1 MASPL
6 EVGEGVDV
14 LGGVD
19 LGLGGDRVG
28 SPPFALFLD
37 KGGKKAVGWDRGGK
51 RLLEGAVE
59 VVVVVAAEVELEEAF
74 GVLLD
79 ISCMRLRCLKN

>member
-1 MASPL
+1 LASPL
-6 EVGEGVDV
+6 DVGGEGVDV
-14 LGGVD
+14 LGGGD
-19 LGLGGDRVG
+19 LGLGGDMVG

-37 KGGKKAVGWDRGGK
+37 KGGKKAVGWARGGK
-51 RLLEGAVE
+51 RLLEGASAG
-59 VVVVVAAEVELEEAF
+59 VVVVVAAEVVLEL